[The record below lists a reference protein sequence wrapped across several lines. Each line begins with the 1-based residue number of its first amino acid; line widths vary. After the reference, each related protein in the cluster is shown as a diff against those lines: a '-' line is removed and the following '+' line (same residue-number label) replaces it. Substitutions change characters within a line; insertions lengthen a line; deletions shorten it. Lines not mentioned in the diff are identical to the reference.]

1 MNCNEDTVIQLVMVF
16 LTSWIWRW
24 MQIYLVCVRWQIIRS
39 WSGDPFLWK
48 GLGVPSPPSCTCEE
62 VTSWAHSSFL
72 FNNLSHQFLCIVIAR
87 SFFLTIKVQEWGCKR
102 ENEETIILPIV
113 TIIRTPP
120 KPRAPQKVANPTQAT
135 VPAFPG
141 NSIQHSPTSLNL
153 VLGPAPTVPTN
164 VVTKKISTY
173 F

>member
-1 MNCNEDTVIQLVMVF
+1 MKMNANIPGMCEMTDHKELV
-16 LTSWIWRW
+16 W
-24 MQIYLVCVRWQIIRS
+24 
-39 WSGDPFLWK
+39 GPFLVK
-48 GLGVPSPPSCTCEE
+48 RSRGPFSLLLALVRKSHLGLTLLWCGCCST
-62 VTSWAHSSFL
+62 TFLISFSA
-72 FNNLSHQFLCIVIAR
+72 LSLLSR
-87 SFFLTIKVQEWGCKR
+87 FFLTIKVQEWSCKR

-173 F
+173 S